1 LIKTTMDENKW
12 KEEASKV
19 EAVLDR
25 GKCIKLHVL
34 IVVRKLKCL
43 LYPILIDRCTAESAI
58 KTIDRRDINSE
69 VYSHTLVFVRSITD
83 N

>member
-1 LIKTTMDENKW
+1 MDENKW
-12 KEEASKV
+12 NKEVLKV
-19 EAVLDR
+19 KAVLAQ

-69 VYSHTLVFVRSITD
+69 VYSHTLCVYLEYTG
-83 N
+83 

>member
-1 LIKTTMDENKW
+1 MDENKW
-12 KEEASKV
+12 NEEVLKV
-19 EAVLDR
+19 KAVLAQ
-25 GKCIKLHVL
+25 GKCIKLNVP

-69 VYSHTLVFVRSITD
+69 VYSHTLVFVRTIPD

>member
-1 LIKTTMDENKW
+1 MIKTTMDENKW
-12 KEEASKV
+12 NEEVLKE
-19 EAVLDR
+19 EAVLDQ
-25 GKCIKLHVL
+25 GKCIQLHVP

-69 VYSHTLVFVRSITD
+69 VYSHTLVFVRSIPD

>member
-1 LIKTTMDENKW
+1 MIKTTMDENKW
-12 KEEASKV
+12 NEEVLKV
-19 EAVLDR
+19 KAVLDQ

-34 IVVRKLKCL
+34 IVVRKPKCL

-69 VYSHTLVFVRSITD
+69 VYSHTLCVCPEYTG
-83 N
+83 